1 MIKRCKVD
9 PAIMTILRDYH
20 AYHGDRNIRYAGEMH
35 RPQGAVLYLMRFE
48 DAQGKKFSSLDM
60 IGHGADGEY
69 ATEMWSSERNKE
81 NEMIRFAMEDKDND
95 CE

>member
-1 MIKRCKVD
+1 MIKRCKID

-69 ATEMWSSERNKE
+69 ATELWSAERAE
-81 NEMIRFAMEDKDND
+81 EQRIIRLAAEVDEDV
-95 CE
+95 

>member
-69 ATEMWSSERNKE
+69 ATELWSAERADEQKI
-81 NEMIRFAMEDKDND
+81 IRLAAEVDEDG
-95 CE
+95 

>member
-1 MIKRCKVD
+1 MIKRCKVA
-9 PAIMTILRDYH
+9 PAIMTILHDYH
-20 AYHGDRNIRYAGEMH
+20 AYHGDRNIKCAGEMH

-69 ATEMWSSERNKE
+69 ATELWSAERAE
-81 NEMIRFAMEDKDND
+81 EQRIIRLAAEVDEDV
-95 CE
+95 

>member
-1 MIKRCKVD
+1 MIKRCKID

-48 DAQGKKFSSLDM
+48 DAQGKKFSSINM
-60 IGHGADGEY
+60 IGHGADGDY
-69 ATEMWSSERNKE
+69 ATEMWSAERADEQKI
-81 NEMIRFAMEDKDND
+81 IRLAAEVDEDV
-95 CE
+95 

>member
-20 AYHGDRNIRYAGEMH
+20 AYHGDRNVRYAGEMH
-35 RPQGAVLYLMRFE
+35 RSQGAVLYLMRFE

-60 IGHGADGEY
+60 IGHGADGDY
-69 ATEMWSSERNKE
+69 ATEMWSAERADE
-81 NEMIRFAMEDKDND
+81 QDIIRLAAEVD
-95 CE
+95 EGV

>member
-60 IGHGADGEY
+60 IGHGADGDY
-69 ATEMWSSERNKE
+69 ATEMWSSERADEQKI
-81 NEMIRFAMEDKDND
+81 IRLAAEVDEDG
-95 CE
+95 

>member
-69 ATEMWSSERNKE
+69 ATELWSAERADE
-81 NEMIRFAMEDKDND
+81 QRIIRLAAEVDEDG
-95 CE
+95 

>member
-60 IGHGADGEY
+60 IGHGADGDY
-69 ATEMWSSERNKE
+69 ATELWSAERADEQKI
-81 NEMIRFAMEDKDND
+81 IRLAAEVDEDG
-95 CE
+95 

>member
-1 MIKRCKVD
+1 MIKRCKID

-35 RPQGAVLYLMRFE
+35 RPQDAVLYLMRFE

-60 IGHGADGEY
+60 IGHGADGDY
-69 ATEMWSSERNKE
+69 ATEMWSAERADEQKI
-81 NEMIRFAMEDKDND
+81 IRLAAEVDEDV
-95 CE
+95 